1 MYYNSS
7 YKYTVTGLFNGN
19 VRVWRLPLVLS
30 SVSKATTP
38 NDYIMIHNCIYH
50 TKLVEKIVATDD
62 DRVIFSQSA
71 DLTVCMWSLET
82 FELLRVYDF
91 EGEYQKVMLYDYKG
105 ALAIKD
111 NFLGELKFGKTME
124 FIMELG
130 NKIITHDKRF

>member
-1 MYYNSS
+1 
-7 YKYTVTGLFNGN
+7 
-19 VRVWRLPLVLS
+19 
-30 SVSKATTP
+30 
-38 NDYIMIHNCIYH
+38 
-50 TKLVEKIVATDD
+50 VEKIVATDD

-111 NFLGELKFGKTME
+111 NFLG
-124 FIMELG
+124 
-130 NKIITHDKRF
+130 

>member
-1 MYYNSS
+1 
-7 YKYTVTGLFNGN
+7 
-19 VRVWRLPLVLS
+19 VLS

-111 NFLGELKFGKTME
+111 NFLG
-124 FIMELG
+124 
-130 NKIITHDKRF
+130 